1 MLLQFGPVQYF
12 CQWSSVWVKR
22 RRTRPCSD
30 DGADIGNSSASPEAM
45 MTTARYALLAYFAAA
60 VLYVGYAW
68 YSYSGLYRLAAELQM
83 QMFGAYSL
91 KMTFLAPLVVLM
103 IPGAVI
109 ERVFGLRR
117 KPGARTAAASS
128 ASAASSSPPIGMAL
142 VAVVLLVVATGAGWL
157 GYQKSVETQQFESVD
172 LSRDGKPTSTHVVMT
187 GVARTEYILKFE
199 TTVGGT
205 TTTDNYIPLTA
216 ANWRRGEPLVYFLKT
231 NATVYFPSEGGKY
244 SEYAQATP
252 PFQMTTQPAALVR
265 NALPGP
271 IAAIYRKHNIAV
283 AAAPTVLDLNPGADA
298 EPYLVTMGIAGLVG
312 FCCMMAAVMMALKR
326 RRVPQI

>member
-1 MLLQFGPVQYF
+1 
-12 CQWSSVWVKR
+12 
-22 RRTRPCSD
+22 
-30 DGADIGNSSASPEAM
+30 M
-45 MTTARYALLAYFAAA
+45 MKAAARLALLAYFAAA

-68 YSYSGLYRLAAELQM
+68 YTYTGLYRLAAELQM

-91 KMTFLAPLVVLM
+91 KVTFLAPLVVLM

-117 KPGARTAAASS
+117 KPVRGAGTAAASS
-128 ASAASSSPPIGMAL
+128 AASSIAPTGMAL
-142 VAVVLLVVATGAGWL
+142 IGVLLLVVATGAGWL
-157 GYQKSVETQQFESVD
+157 GYQKSATRFESVD
-172 LSRDGKPTSTHVVMT
+172 LSQNGKPASTHVVMT

-199 TTVGGT
+199 KAAGGAVT
-205 TTTDNYIPLTA
+205 IDNYVPLTPSG
-216 ANWRRGEPLVYFLKT
+216 WRRGDPLVYFLKT

-252 PFQMTTQPAALVR
+252 PFQMTTQPAILVR

-271 IAAIYRKHNIAV
+271 IADIYRKHNIAL
-283 AAAPTVLDLNPGADA
+283 ADAPIVLDLNPGADA
-298 EPYLVTMGIAGLVG
+298 EPYLVTTGLAGLVG
-312 FCCMMAAVMMALKR
+312 LCCMMAAVMAALRR

>member
-1 MLLQFGPVQYF
+1 
-12 CQWSSVWVKR
+12 
-22 RRTRPCSD
+22 
-30 DGADIGNSSASPEAM
+30 
-45 MTTARYALLAYFAAA
+45 
-60 VLYVGYAW
+60 
-68 YSYSGLYRLAAELQM
+68 M

-109 ERVFGLRR
+109 ERVFGLRS
-117 KPGARTAAASS
+117 KPVRGARTAAASS
-128 ASAASSSPPIGMAL
+128 SSAASSSPPTGMAL

-205 TTTDNYIPLTA
+205 TTTDNYIPLTP

-252 PFQMTTQPAALVR
+252 PFRMTTQPAALVR

-283 AAAPTVLDLNPGADA
+283 AAAPIVLDLNPGADA

-326 RRVPQI
+326 RRVPQL

>member
-1 MLLQFGPVQYF
+1 
-12 CQWSSVWVKR
+12 
-22 RRTRPCSD
+22 
-30 DGADIGNSSASPEAM
+30 
-45 MTTARYALLAYFAAA
+45 MTMTARYALLAYFVVA
-60 VLYVGYAW
+60 VAYVGYAW
-68 YSYSGLYRLAAELQM
+68 YSYTGLYRLAAELQM

-109 ERVFGLRR
+109 ERGFGLRS
-117 KPGARTAAASS
+117 KPVRGARTAAASS
-128 ASAASSSPPIGMAL
+128 ASAASSSPPTGMAL

-205 TTTDNYIPLTA
+205 TTTANYIPLTP

-298 EPYLVTMGIAGLVG
+298 EPYLVTMGLAGLVG
-312 FCCMMAAVMMALKR
+312 FCCMIAAVMMALQR
-326 RRVPQI
+326 RRVPQL